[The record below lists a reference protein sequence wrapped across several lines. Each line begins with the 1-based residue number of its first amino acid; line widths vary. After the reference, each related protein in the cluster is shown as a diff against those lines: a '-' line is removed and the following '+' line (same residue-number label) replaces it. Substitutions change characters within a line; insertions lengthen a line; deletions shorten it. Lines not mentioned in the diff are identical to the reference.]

1 MVVTSDPNP
10 SFLEFSLGRLPAP
23 VDIQRLSPAG
33 LAYLG
38 DAVYE
43 LFIRSRCLL
52 PPSRLRDYHQQ
63 VVACV
68 RAEAQADCLRSLLP
82 HLLPPELEIVRQ
94 GRNAASAGP
103 KRVDPELYQL
113 ATGLEALLGFLYL
126 TDPPR
131 LGQIFQLLEALLG
144 DRGDSNQGR

>member
-1 MVVTSDPNP
+1 MTSDPKQ

-23 VDIQRLSPAG
+23 ADIQRVSPAA

-63 VVACV
+63 VVAYV
-68 RAEAQADCLRSLLP
+68 RAEAQADSLQSLLP

-131 LGQIFQLLEALLG
+131 LGQIFQLLEAVLG
-144 DRGDSNQGR
+144 DRCDSNYGR